1 MRSDAGT
8 YLLVR
13 GDAPQDLKV
22 YAARR
27 GNWEVMLRRLSTNRS
42 AINQPALGLAP
53 GTTVHATSGQILPL
67 WQAADLYAQEKQPV
81 VIVAAER
88 YGMGSSRDWAAKGVA
103 LLGVRAVIAKS
114 FERIHRSNLIGM
126 GILPLQ
132 LPKETTLPA
141 LEPSST
147 ITVDLS
153 VAAIQ
158 PRTGVRI
165 EIATLDQSVLT
176 VWTVA
181 AIETAAEAAT
191 LMAGGFLPKLI
202 ADAVHESELAAGA
215 APH

>member
-1 MRSDAGT
+1 MAGAF
-8 YLLVR
+8 
-13 GDAPQDLKV
+13 G
-22 YAARR
+22 
-27 GNWEVMLRRLSTNRS
+27 G
-42 AINQPALGLAP
+42 G
-53 GTTVHATSGQILPL
+53 TSGRTALRSTL
-67 WQAADLYAQEKQPV
+67 LLQPRLRKV
-81 VIVAAER
+81 
-88 YGMGSSRDWAAKGVA
+88 
-103 LLGVRAVIAKS
+103 
-114 FERIHRSNLIGM
+114 M

-132 LPKETTLPA
+132 LPKEATLPA

-165 EIATLDQSVLT
+165 EIATPEQSALT

>member
-1 MRSDAGT
+1 MT
-8 YLLVR
+8 LR
-13 GDAPQDLKV
+13 GLF
-22 YAARR
+22 
-27 GNWEVMLRRLSTNRS
+27 TNRS
-42 AINQPALGLAP
+42 AINQLALGLAP
-53 GTTVHATSGQILPL
+53 GTTVHATAGQILPL

-88 YGMGSSRDWAAKGVA
+88 YGMGSSRDWAAAKGVA
-103 LLGVRAVIAKS
+103 LLGVRAVSAKS

-132 LPKETTLPA
+132 LPKETILPA

-165 EIATLDQSVLT
+165 EIATPDQSVLT

-215 APH
+215 APHCRRLYSIAHARMAAT